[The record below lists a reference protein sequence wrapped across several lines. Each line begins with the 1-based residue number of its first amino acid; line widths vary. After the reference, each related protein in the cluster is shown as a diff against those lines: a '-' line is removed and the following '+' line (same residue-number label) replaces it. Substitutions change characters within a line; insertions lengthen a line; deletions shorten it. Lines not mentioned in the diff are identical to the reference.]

1 MKLKKKKS
9 RKLTYGGL
17 CWWWRCSCEL
27 GSSLA
32 NGSSSFLCVFCI
44 SSSPCFYSPTY
55 LFHFWRWW
63 CCCWWWLEVA
73 MMRTADGDVAMVL
86 FMNEAIVHK
95 ELLLLIGDSF
105 SSSVSLFLSSPSFFL
120 SLVLSKCCSL
130 YASLFSKQ
138 SSFSVFFSFESLFV
152 LLSSL
157 FLRPSSFPK
166 IPFYS
171 IVFVWY
177 L

>member
-1 MKLKKKKS
+1 
-9 RKLTYGGL
+9 
-17 CWWWRCSCEL
+17 
-27 GSSLA
+27 
-32 NGSSSFLCVFCI
+32 
-44 SSSPCFYSPTY
+44 
-55 LFHFWRWW
+55 
-63 CCCWWWLEVA
+63 
-73 MMRTADGDVAMVL
+73 MRTADGDVAMVL

-138 SSFSVFFSFESLFV
+138 SSLSVFFSFESLFV